1 MEILQILPEMPIGGL
16 KSDWAII
23 LAILILAI
31 LQGYKIYADTR
42 ANKTKVKFD
51 SRLESTMNNIELYLK
66 ILSDKYTEEVT
77 DIQMPIVIGEFVG
90 HMKESIFV
98 EASTSIT
105 RNDIKNNKKEIEAK
119 MEAFINNRF
128 KALYTNLGRFKWKGR
143 YMNEFV
149 DLNTKEKLISNV
161 NEIVLKERDTKDQLF
176 QAYRNLRSS
185 CDQRFDELKNE
196 ILNNAYSR

>member
-1 MEILQILPEMPIGGL
+1 MVELTSLTEIPVGAL

-23 LAILILAI
+23 VSIFILAI

-42 ANKTKVKFD
+42 ANRNKLKFD

-77 DIQMPIVIGEFVG
+77 DIQMPIVIDEFVG
-90 HMKESIFV
+90 HMKECIFV

-105 RNDIKNNKKEIEAK
+105 RNDIKNNKKEIETK
-119 MEAFINNRF
+119 LETFINNRY
-128 KALYTNLGRFKWKGR
+128 KSLYTNLGRFKWKGR

-149 DLNTKEKLISNV
+149 NLNRKEKLISNV
-161 NEIVLKERDTKDQLF
+161 NEIVLKERDTKEQLL